1 MQRNGQQK
9 SGWRLWYETATKYA
23 RKMTPRDLAIPLFL
37 QILLVDPKLVS
48 HHV

>member
-1 MQRNGQQK
+1 MQCHSQQK

-23 RKMTPRDLAIPLFL
+23 IKMTPRGLAIPLFL
-37 QILLVDPKLVS
+37 RILLVDPKLVS